1 MNSTSQTP
9 RRSARRSRN
18 PLNSTSQTPP
28 SWTYEEAERYLL
40 SLEPLGWR
48 FGLDRIRRLVT
59 VLGMPQHR
67 FASIHVVGTNGK
79 SSVTEMTAAL
89 LEAHGRTAGVYL
101 SPHTERWSERV
112 RVGGA
117 EIGGEEFGAAVER
130 TAQSIEVVN
139 RSLDEGE
146 SVTQFEAATAAAFVA
161 LAQSGVEFGVIE
173 AGLGGRLDATNVL
186 PSLAT
191 VLTSV
196 GLEHTE
202 WLGDTETEIAAEKLA
217 VLRDHSTLVVGE
229 LSPAVRSLAEE
240 TARERSAALVTAADH
255 DPEVAGL
262 AVPGAYARRN
272 FTVASAAATAVI
284 GPLDPDRV
292 HAVAAGLELPGRMEV
307 LPGDPPMV
315 LDAAHNPP
323 GAAALAE
330 ALPEVVDGAPIVA
343 CLALLADK
351 DAARVLAAL
360 APRVE
365 LAVCTELPV
374 DLLANAG
381 RPAARSL
388 HAPRLAEAAA
398 HAGIATEIVSEPVA
412 AVRRAVAEARARSG
426 AALVSGS
433 HYLLRYAFQ
442 ARS

>member
-1 MNSTSQTP
+1 M
-9 RRSARRSRN
+9 
-18 PLNSTSQTPP
+18 L
-28 SWTYEEAERYLL
+28 
-40 SLEPLGWR
+40 
-48 FGLDRIRRLVT
+48 
-59 VLGMPQHR
+59 LGMPQHR

-117 EIGGEEFGAAVER
+117 EIGGDEFGAAVER
-130 TAQSIEVVN
+130 TAQSVDVVN

-161 LAQSGVEFGVIE
+161 LAQARIAFGVIE

-186 PSLAT
+186 PSQTT

-196 GLEHTE
+196 GLEHTQ
-202 WLGDTETEIAAEKLA
+202 WLGDTEEEIAAEKLA

-229 LSPAVRSLAEE
+229 LSPAVRGLAEE
-240 TARERSAALVTAADH
+240 TARERSATLVTAADH
-255 DPEVAGL
+255 DPDVADL

-284 GPLDPDRV
+284 GPLDPERG

-307 LPGDPPMV
+307 HAGDPPVV

-330 ALPEVVDGAPIVA
+330 ALPEAMGGAPVIA
-343 CLALLADK
+343 CMALLADK
-351 DAARVLAAL
+351 DAAGVLSAL
-360 APRVE
+360 GPRVE
-365 LAVCTELPV
+365 LAVCTELPA
-374 DLLANAG
+374 DLLAHAG

-388 HAPRLAEAAA
+388 DAARLAEAAA
-398 HAGIATEIVSEPVA
+398 AAGIATEVVPDPAA
-412 AVRRAVAEARARSG
+412 AVQRASDRARARSG
-426 AALVSGS
+426 AVLVTGS
-433 HYLLRYAFQ
+433 HYLLRYAVQ

>member
-1 MNSTSQTP
+1 
-9 RRSARRSRN
+9 
-18 PLNSTSQTPP
+18 
-28 SWTYEEAERYLL
+28 
-40 SLEPLGWR
+40 
-48 FGLDRIRRLVT
+48 
-59 VLGMPQHR
+59 MPQHR

-89 LEAHGRTAGVYL
+89 LEAHGRTAGVYI
-101 SPHTERWSERV
+101 SPHTDRWSERV

-117 EIGGEEFGAAVER
+117 EIGGDEFGAAVER
-130 TAQSIEVVN
+130 TAQSVEVVN
-139 RSLDEGE
+139 RSLEEGE

-196 GLEHTE
+196 GLEHTQ
-202 WLGDTETEIAAEKLA
+202 WLGDTEEEIAAEKLA

-229 LSPAVRSLAEE
+229 LPPAVRDLAEA
-240 TARERSAALVTAADH
+240 TARERSATLVTAADH
-255 DPEVAGL
+255 DPDVADL

-272 FTVASAAATAVI
+272 FTVASAAATAAI

-292 HAVAAGLELPGRMEV
+292 HAVAAGLELPGRMQA
-307 LPGDPPMV
+307 LDGDPLMV

-330 ALPEVVDGAPIVA
+330 ALPEAVDGAPVVA

-351 DAARVLAAL
+351 DAAGVLAAL

-365 LAVCTELPV
+365 LAVCTELPA
-374 DLLANAG
+374 DLLAHAG
-381 RPAARSL
+381 RPAARSFDAVAL
-388 HAPRLAEAAA
+388 VEAAA
-398 HAGIATEIVSEPVA
+398 DAGLDTEEVRDPGA
-412 AVRRAVAEARARSG
+412 AVERTVAEARARSG
-426 AALVSGS
+426 AALVTGS
-433 HYLLRYAFQ
+433 HYLLRYALQ
-442 ARS
+442 ARC